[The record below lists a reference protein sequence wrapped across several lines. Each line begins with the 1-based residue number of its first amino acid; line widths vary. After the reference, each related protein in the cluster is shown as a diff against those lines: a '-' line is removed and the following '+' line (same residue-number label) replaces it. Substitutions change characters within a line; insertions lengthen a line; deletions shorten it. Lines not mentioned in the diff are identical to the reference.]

1 MPRIAFVAGAFHK
14 TEVEQMLAEAAATA
28 NELGLEVSEVVWVPG
43 SLEKPL
49 ALKRLLLRNDI
60 DGAAVF
66 GIIERGETKHGLVMG
81 QAVLQCILQLE
92 LETMKPVGVGILG
105 PEILPDQIS
114 SRLLPYAR
122 DAVRALAHMLAPSS
136 QSLSPQ
142 SADGA

>member
-28 NELGLEVSEVVWVPG
+28 NELGLDVSEVVWVPG
-43 SLEKPL
+43 CLENPL
-49 ALKRLLLRNDI
+49 ALKRLLLRDDI

-81 QAVLQCILQLE
+81 QAVLQSILQLQ
-92 LETMKPVGVGILG
+92 LETMKPIGVGILG
-105 PEILPDQIS
+105 PEILPDQIPP
-114 SRLLPYAR
+114 RLLPYAR

-136 QSLSPQ
+136 QS
-142 SADGA
+142 A